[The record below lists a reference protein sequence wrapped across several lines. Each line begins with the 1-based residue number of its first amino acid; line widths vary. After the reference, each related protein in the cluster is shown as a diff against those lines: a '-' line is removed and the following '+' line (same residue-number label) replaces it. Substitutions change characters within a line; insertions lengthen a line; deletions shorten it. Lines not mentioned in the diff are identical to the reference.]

1 MLATIGINWPLHGS
15 LDSVR
20 KFSICNSQ
28 SCCSTTHPSTS
39 LTLPSPVNPLSPNI
53 HIQILQTDLYTFP

>member
-28 SCCSTTHPSTS
+28 SCCSTTLPSTS
-39 LTLPSPVNPLSPNI
+39 VTLPSPVNPLSPNI
-53 HIQILQTDLYTFP
+53 HIEILKTHLYTFP